1 MVIKNKDGS
10 EYKLRFPN
18 PLMKAQDL
26 WEPFEVHNM
35 NFEELIIETKNVE
48 NKNKSNKLN
57 IGKTSVFEKNKE
69 PDIINI
75 NEKLNQYSQENTEI
89 ITPISSVLLNNT
101 EEDIIRPTEI
111 NDKLKNYNK
120 TIFHC
125 LPAIVKN
132 IHDDLYQDKV
142 IKISYG
148 KKFTFESIVIEE
160 SDMEMIFWTHLKNI
174 GKFSIIYP
182 QNFQKRWWKI
192 DNIKLAPEGF
202 FLRCLPSDEHPV
214 FTEN

>member
-35 NFEELIIETKNVE
+35 NFEELMIETKNVE

-75 NEKLNQYSQENTEI
+75 NEKSNQLANYLHKLGVKAETLVTVASERSIEML
-89 ITPISSVLLNNT
+89 ISILG
-101 EEDIIRPTEI
+101 I
-111 NDKLKNYNK
+111 LKAGGVYVP
-120 TIFHC
+120 
-125 LPAIVKN
+125 LDPSYP
-132 IHDDLYQDKV
+132 DD
-142 IKISYG
+142 
-148 KKFTFESIVIEE
+148 
-160 SDMEMIFWTHLKNI
+160 
-174 GKFSIIYP
+174 
-182 QNFQKRWWKI
+182 R
-192 DNIKLAPEGF
+192 
-202 FLRCLPSDEHPV
+202 LRYM
-214 FTEN
+214 